1 MAHPAATST
10 SKTYLDGLTVKLT
23 TLLEDGVRGG
33 VFPGAVLI
41 VGKEGETIFRAAAGQ
56 QSSRAITGAESV
68 SHTTVDTVFDVASLT
83 GSIVTATLI
92 LRLAEAG
99 KLSLDDKVTRYLQG
113 FGVYGKSKITIRQL
127 LNHSAGLPSW
137 APFFENIL
145 EENAG
150 PRLGIMTSR
159 SARDYVYDEIQRLP
173 LKYEPGTKHLYS
185 DLGFMLLGNIVE
197 VLTGLSLD
205 KAAFKF
211 VFQPLGL
218 KSSSYIDLSMIKRRG
233 IHPITDLIAA
243 TEECPWRKRVLCGE
257 VHDDNAWAMG
267 GIAGHSGLFTSAPDA
282 HKFARSL
289 LASYHGVGNFLKKET
304 LRKEWVGEEDSF
316 RAGWDTPSK
325 DNGMIDS
332 GLSPNAI
339 GMCGFTGCS
348 LWIEPDRAIDIV
360 LMSNRIHPTRSNKK
374 IVQFRCDLHKAV
386 LESLAR

>member
-1 MAHPAATST
+1 MGKAAPSLTPRVN
-10 SKTYLDGLTVKLT
+10 LDGLTVKLT

-56 QSSRAITGAESV
+56 QSSRAIKGAESV
-68 SHTTVDTVFDVASLT
+68 SQTTVDTVFDVASLT
-83 GSIVTATLI
+83 GAIVTATLV
-92 LRLAEAG
+92 LKLSELG

-127 LNHSAGLPSW
+127 LNHNAGLPAW
-137 APFFENIL
+137 APFFESIL

-159 SARDYVYDEIQRLP
+159 SARDFVYDEIQRLP
-173 LKYEPGTKHLYS
+173 LKYEPGERYLYS
-185 DLGFMLLGNIVE
+185 DLGSMLLGNIIE

-205 KAAFKF
+205 KAAFKY
-211 VFQPLGL
+211 VFQPMGL

-267 GIAGHSGLFTSAPDA
+267 GIAGHSGLFSSAPDI
-282 HKFARSL
+282 HKFARVL
-289 LASYHGVGNFLKKET
+289 LASYHGVGEFLKKET
-304 LRKEWVGEEDSF
+304 LRKEWAGEEDAF
-316 RAGWDTPSK
+316 KGGWDTPSK
-325 DNGMIDS
+325 ENGMIDS
-332 GLSPNAI
+332 GLSPQAI

-374 IVQFRCDLHKAV
+374 IVQFRADLHRAV
-386 LESLAR
+386 LDSLPR